1 MVITVTE
8 PRQKIKWSNIGLIL
22 LMVLAV
28 AQWAYIAGTFQ
39 PSVVSYSSMEEVHK
53 AYNHIRIFEDG
64 SYEGQTSGGM
74 KVTGCIT
81 GALCQ
86 D

>member
-28 AQWAYIAGTFQ
+28 AQWAYIIGQFST
-39 PSVVSYSSMEEVHK
+39 SVQYTESMEEVAKSYHLLTI
-53 AYNHIRIFEDG
+53 YEDG
-64 SYEGQTSGGM
+64 SYKGTTSGGM
-74 KVTGCIT
+74 EVTGCIT
-81 GALCQ
+81 GRVCEK
-86 D
+86 